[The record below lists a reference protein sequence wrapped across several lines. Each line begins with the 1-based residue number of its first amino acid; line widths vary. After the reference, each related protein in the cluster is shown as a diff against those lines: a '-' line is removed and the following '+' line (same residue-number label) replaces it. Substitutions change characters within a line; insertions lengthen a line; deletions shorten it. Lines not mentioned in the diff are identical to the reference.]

1 MRFEPTPA
9 ETVDPSASGALA
21 ERWLEVPFT
30 PMDNPVVAA
39 LGSRAQVALFRVNVR
54 RNRGCSWGIM
64 WPMLSTISGVFP
76 RFGRRETKVVSRFAQ
91 VGALAADT
99 NCVTSSAFVVRHRAA
114 TNNSPAPNGARR
126 SGLLAATRRMT
137 VYILAALPV
146 CVVASSLA
154 LLVRAQN
161 WSPMVLLGASVVVA
175 LLCVATAEVWRRLG
189 QLSDLTALNEELR
202 YRATHDL
209 LMQIPNCELLRTEM
223 TQSLEA
229 CGSQA
234 GGVGLLFLDLDRFKF
249 VNDSLGHSAGDEL
262 LKAVGLRIQRA
273 LRDENAVLARV
284 GGDELVVLLRTLES
298 ADHLERVAE
307 RVLAKFV
314 DPFVIDGVRLKIS
327 TSIGMAISVE
337 GETADELYRHA
348 DAALYEAKE
357 RGRGRATMADV
368 DLRRKRDARVRTELA
383 LREALADEQIAAWF
397 QTEVPRSSARSVP
410 PKP

>member
-1 MRFEPTPA
+1 
-9 ETVDPSASGALA
+9 
-21 ERWLEVPFT
+21 
-30 PMDNPVVAA
+30 
-39 LGSRAQVALFRVNVR
+39 
-54 RNRGCSWGIM
+54 
-64 WPMLSTISGVFP
+64 
-76 RFGRRETKVVSRFAQ
+76 
-91 VGALAADT
+91 
-99 NCVTSSAFVVRHRAA
+99 
-114 TNNSPAPNGARR
+114 
-126 SGLLAATRRMT
+126 MT